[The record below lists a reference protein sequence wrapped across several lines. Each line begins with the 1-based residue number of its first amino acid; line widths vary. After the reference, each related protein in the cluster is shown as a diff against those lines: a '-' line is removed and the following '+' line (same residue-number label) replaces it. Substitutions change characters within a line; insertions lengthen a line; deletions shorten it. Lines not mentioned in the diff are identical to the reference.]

1 VRAALPHEDVV
12 YLADQAHVPYGDRAE
27 HELRRLLASNVAT
40 LEAEG
45 ADAIVMGCNTS
56 CAIASKYGWPAAGI
70 PIFDLID
77 AAAQAVAAAGAQR
90 VGVLATTATA
100 RSGAYGR
107 AIVAVAPAVG
117 VQEVAAPKLV
127 PLVEGGCTSG
137 PRARAA
143 VAESLAPFRTPL
155 DALVL
160 ACTHYPFLD
169 DVFAELLGPAVLR
182 VDPAVAQAARTIE
195 WARHRQLL
203 RPERGRTRY
212 LTTGPLEPFRAA
224 LPGLVG
230 PLGASDA
237 VSTLFP
243 VPRAGSG

>member
-1 VRAALPHEDVV
+1 M

-45 ADAIVMGCNTS
+45 VDAIVMGCNTS
-56 CAIASKYGWPAAGI
+56 CAIASTYGWPAAGI

-107 AIVAVAPAVG
+107 AIVGAAPAVH

-127 PLVEGGCTSG
+127 PLVEAGCTSG

-143 VAESLAPFRTPL
+143 VVESLAPLRMPV

-169 DVFAELLGPAVLR
+169 DVFAELLGPSVLR
-182 VDPAVAQAARTIE
+182 IDPAVAQAVRTIE
-195 WARHRQLL
+195 WARRRQVV
-203 RPERGRTRY
+203 RAEGGRTRY
-212 LTTGPLEPFRAA
+212 LTTGPLEPFRTA
-224 LPGLVG
+224 LPGFVG
-230 PLGASDA
+230 PLGADD
-237 VSTLFP
+237 VVTTLLP
-243 VPRAGSG
+243 LPRAGSRF